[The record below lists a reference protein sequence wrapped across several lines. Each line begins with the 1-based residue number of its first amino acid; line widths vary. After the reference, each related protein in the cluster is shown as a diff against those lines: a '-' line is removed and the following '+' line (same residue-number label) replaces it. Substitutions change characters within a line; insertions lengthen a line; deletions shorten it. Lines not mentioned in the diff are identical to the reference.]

1 MLQTN
6 EKDYKKTES
15 IALYCRVGS
24 GTIQAD
30 AWAIEHQKKALAQW
44 AADRGFTPEQ
54 LVYLVD
60 IGFSG
65 CTLDRPGIRQFL
77 SGDRKYTMLVAVNF
91 SRFARDLSLV
101 DALVDYAD
109 TQGATIYALK
119 EQISLNQWKH
129 EQDQLVYTLLKGG
142 ADK

>member
-6 EKDYKKTES
+6 EKDYKKTEL

-24 GTIQAD
+24 GNIQAD
-30 AWAIEHQKKALAQW
+30 AWAIEHQKKVLAQW
-44 AADRGFTPEQ
+44 TANQGFAPKQ

-60 IGFSG
+60 IGFPG
-65 CTLDRPGIRQFL
+65 CTLDRPGIQQFL
-77 SGDRKYTMLVAVNF
+77 SGDRKYTMLVAVDF